1 MFMRFLYFF
10 VSDKATN
17 PSNRQEDWEYIMS
30 FCDQINK
37 ELEGYGHV
45 HLITPA
51 SPCTHNQIV
60 CPLLVVNTQAF
71 VFLTLLSLHC
81 IVWIAF
87 LAYFQS
93 TDICQTVGIQDSITT
108 GMGSNASINGVWWI
122 YFTVFFI
129 LILVKILVC
138 FLVFF
143 LKNIFWACFCF
154 CRFLKLV
161 WRIVGEGF
169 TTKLGNLSFWMN

>member
-1 MFMRFLYFF
+1 MEGARCWRADWILGSKQICSLQWLSLDLGEPKAPKKLSELYVHEILYFF

-60 CPLLVVNTQAF
+60 CPFLVVNTQAF

-81 IVWIAF
+81 IV
-87 LAYFQS
+87 
-93 TDICQTVGIQDSITT
+93 
-108 GMGSNASINGVWWI
+108 
-122 YFTVFFI
+122 
-129 LILVKILVC
+129 
-138 FLVFF
+138 
-143 LKNIFWACFCF
+143 
-154 CRFLKLV
+154 
-161 WRIVGEGF
+161 
-169 TTKLGNLSFWMN
+169 